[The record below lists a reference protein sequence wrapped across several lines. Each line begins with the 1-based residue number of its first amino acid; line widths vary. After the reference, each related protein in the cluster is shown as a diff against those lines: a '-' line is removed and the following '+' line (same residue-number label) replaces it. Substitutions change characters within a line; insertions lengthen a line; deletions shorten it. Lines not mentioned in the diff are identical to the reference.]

1 MAMTK
6 LDEIPFTPIKTTL
19 FQQKENGETY
29 RIPALISFR
38 EETCGLET
46 YLAFAEKR
54 TASKDE
60 DAKLLVMRRGI
71 CKNENIEWSPLE
83 ELERASLPGHR
94 TMNPCPVYESYSNT
108 LFLFFICV
116 KDGVTEQQQIKN
128 CKNAARLC
136 YISSNDKGQSWNQKE
151 GPIDIGEKFKEI
163 DEKMKKDW
171 ATFAVGPGHGIQMK
185 SGRLIIPAY
194 AYKIPTYCCCSFCC
208 CCCCCVK
215 PYAFS
220 FYSDDQGE
228 TWHVGELID
237 KETCECQMAEIVNHE
252 GISQL
257 YCNARNT
264 KDYRVEALS
273 KNEGASFEKANL
285 VPKLVEDRNGCQG
298 SVISFPKPLSEDEDG
313 VQKDGQSSARWL
325 LYSHPTNNRADMGV
339 YLNKSPLDPSE
350 WEEPWI
356 IYHGPS
362 GYSDLTHH
370 EGTEQFACL
379 MECGDENYYEKIV
392 FMVFC
397 LTDVKQ

>member
-1 MAMTK
+1 MAMK
-6 LDEIPFTPIKTTL
+6 KSGKIPFTPIKTTL
-19 FQQKENGETY
+19 FQRKKNGETF

-38 EETCGLET
+38 EETSGQET

-71 CKNENIEWSPLE
+71 RKNQNIKWSPLE
-83 ELERASLPGHR
+83 ELQSASLPGHR

-116 KDGVTEQQQIKN
+116 KDGVTEQQQIKKR
-128 CKNAARLC
+128 KNAARLC

-163 DEKMKKDW
+163 DEKMKNDW

-194 AYKIPTYCCCSFCC
+194 AYSIPHN
-208 CCCCCVK
+208 VK
-215 PYAFS
+215 SHAFS

-228 TWHVGELID
+228 TWLVGKLID
-237 KETCECQMAEIVNHE
+237 RESGECQMAEIVNHN

-285 VPKLVEDRNGCQG
+285 VQKLVEEKDGCQG

-325 LYSHPTNNRADMGV
+325 LYSHPTKKRKHVGV
-339 YLNKSPLDPSE
+339 YLNKSPLGAPG

-370 EGTEQFACL
+370 EGTERFACL
-379 MECGDENYYEKIV
+379 MECGDENYDEKIV
-392 FMVFC
+392 FVEFSLKDIMK
-397 LTDVKQ
+397 LM